1 MLLTSRESGLNVP
14 NPASLVNEQ
23 LNILENTCFLTAF
36 DHFHVCLLKIKTAL
50 MWKLLASS
58 SSNKISQG
66 ALVLLSDGVYEGKK
80 RQYAR
85 LFFNGRS

>member
-14 NPASLVNEQ
+14 NPASLVKEQ

-50 MWKLLASS
+50 MWKHRDS